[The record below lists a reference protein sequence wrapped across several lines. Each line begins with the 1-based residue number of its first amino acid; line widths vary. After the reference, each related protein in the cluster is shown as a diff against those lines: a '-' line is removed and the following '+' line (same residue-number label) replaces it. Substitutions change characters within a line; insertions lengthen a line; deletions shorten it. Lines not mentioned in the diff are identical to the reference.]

1 MAKRRPTLNLFL
13 DSSVLFTAVNSP
25 IGGSSKLFTLPN
37 VKLFVSKVVLHE
49 VEKNVRKKLA
59 NYHLDRFFMLVT
71 RLNII
76 LNEPSENLVK
86 QAKKV
91 IIEKDA
97 VILAEVK
104 RSKCDYIITLDK
116 KDFLQEKVFKFIKP
130 KKILTPKMFFEMI
143 SKAWPFTR

>member
-1 MAKRRPTLNLFL
+1 MSNKLLFIFFSLILVSCVKPKNDCLKTRAALDIGSGSTKVKIAKVDLC
-13 DSSVLFTAVNSP
+13 
-25 IGGSSKLFTLPN
+25 
-37 VKLFVSKVVLHE
+37 
-49 VEKNVRKKLA
+49 
-59 NYHLDRFFMLVT
+59 
-71 RLNII
+71 
-76 LNEPSENLVK
+76 
-86 QAKKV
+86 KKV

-116 KDFLQEKVFKFIKP
+116 KDFLQQKVFKFIKP